1 MHVKPKPKRPAEDWR
16 LQDSEFD
23 ELHEQLRFTHEEGCC
38 DDEGKNGH
46 AYLPLDCEK
55 SIMLKADLSG

>member
-23 ELHEQLRFTHEEGCC
+23 ELHEQLRFTHGMKKDAATMRVKMDTLIYRWTVKRASC
-38 DDEGKNGH
+38 
-46 AYLPLDCEK
+46 
-55 SIMLKADLSG
+55 